1 MDGPDDTSY
10 FDTRSERYNH
20 DDSEESSSSSCS
32 SSSSSSTS
40 NSTSGEDFVSK
51 VRDKAATRRRQSPL
65 SEKKKKAEN
74 CAVTT
79 AMNVS
84 ASRTATNS
92 KRHRRRRAPKPTS
105 IDHDGVGGD
114 SNIIDGLGDCENET
128 DNELFASFSSYSS
141 KFKLSSLSASNSPI
155 LFVNDCASSTNC
167 ASLATSASGSNHNC
181 CKKLSNEFNMSINN
195 HSGAFDE
202 LNNTNN
208 HLKTAVNIT
217 SKYKINTI
225 MAILRVYFK
234 FFTAKKPFEK
244 TIEIPQTFIIDF
256 TASFGL

>member
-51 VRDKAATRRRQSPL
+51 IRDKTTRQRRSPL
-65 SEKKKKAEN
+65 SEKKKTDN

-105 IDHDGVGGD
+105 IDHDGGAD

-202 LNNTNN
+202 LNNSNN
-208 HLKTAVNIT
+208 HLKTALNIT
-217 SKYKINTI
+217 SKYKL
-225 MAILRVYFK
+225 IL
-234 FFTAKKPFEK
+234 
-244 TIEIPQTFIIDF
+244 
-256 TASFGL
+256 S